1 MSIDYEKIEGFKS
14 LETKEAKASLATYAL
29 ETFGVK
35 LNKQKSF
42 ENMLA
47 DLEAGIPVEE
57 EKPEMLIDSPE
68 PVVAIDATATDEED
82 NVNGYVQFADEV
94 ISVDENTIVV
104 NVDGEEKTLD
114 SNSHLVVVPEPVV
127 EAPVSPVVESTDE
140 LAWLDTFI
148 PTIVLM
154 GRSASNNG
162 FYTCPW
168 WIYDWMCQNP
178 EWYKDPDQCPHAS
191 AIPTLKSLVY
201 FIKRDGSVM
210 IRETRNSRFVKI
222 EF

>member
-57 EKPEMLIDSPE
+57 EKPE
-68 PVVAIDATATDEED
+68 TD
-82 NVNGYVQFADEV
+82 NSYVQFADEV

-154 GRSASNNG
+154 GRNASNNG